1 MPESFFILSK
11 DYLELAS
18 DEIIAISKMYDRF
31 SKVKVISNLVIIQS
45 KTSWNE
51 IAKRASFVK
60 VSGQILRKMSRLF
73 LNEDN
78 FETLKNAKTFVCR
91 VINLSAKQFNIPELE
106 SSMGDMISK
115 FSHAKVKLEDPDIT
129 IYLIFTDKENFFG
142 FSKRTKEENRPKKI
156 KNYPHEL
163 DWKLTRVMI
172 NLIGLKEGETVC
184 DPFCGTGTTLL
195 EAESM
200 GIRAIGL
207 DFDEKMYDRFAK
219 TKVISNLIIIQS
231 KTSWN
236 EIAKRASFVKV
247 SGQILRKMSGLFLDE
262 DNFGILK
269 NAKTFVCR
277 IINLS
282 SNQFNIPE
290 LESSMGDMI
299 SKFSNSKVELEDPDI
314 TIYLIFTD
322 KENFFGFSKRIKEEN
337 KPKKIKNHPHELDWK
352 LTRVMIN
359 LTGLKEGETVCDPFC
374 GTGTTLLEAE
384 SMGIHAIGLD
394 FDEKMCEIS
403 KENLKA
409 NGYKSKV
416 FRSDFKDLSKI
427 SGKFDGIVTDLPYGR
442 ASKASEKPEEILKKF
457 FSILPKRK
465 KIAIMYKKEL
475 DSNLKLRGLKKYEI
489 YRHKSLTRT
498 ILIK

>member
-31 SKVKVISNLVIIQS
+31 AKAKVISNLVIIQS

-51 IAKRASFVK
+51 IARRASFV
-60 VSGQILRKMSRLF
+60 R
-73 LNEDN
+73 
-78 FETLKNAKTFVCR
+78 
-91 VINLSAKQFNIPELE
+91 
-106 SSMGDMISK
+106 
-115 FSHAKVKLEDPDIT
+115 
-129 IYLIFTDKENFFG
+129 
-142 FSKRTKEENRPKKI
+142 
-156 KNYPHEL
+156 
-163 DWKLTRVMI
+163 
-172 NLIGLKEGETVC
+172 
-184 DPFCGTGTTLL
+184 
-195 EAESM
+195 
-200 GIRAIGL
+200 
-207 DFDEKMYDRFAK
+207 
-219 TKVISNLIIIQS
+219 
-231 KTSWN
+231 
-236 EIAKRASFVKV
+236 V
-247 SGQILRKMSGLFLDE
+247 SGQILRKMSGLFLGE
-262 DNFGILK
+262 DNFQVLK
-269 NAKTFVCR
+269 NVNTFVCR

-282 SNQFNIPE
+282 SKQFNILE
-290 LESSMGDMI
+290 LERSMGDMI
-299 SKFSNSKVELEDPDI
+299 SKFSHARVELEDPDI
-314 TIYLIFTD
+314 TVYLIFTD
-322 KENFFGFSKRIKEEN
+322 KESFFGFSKRVRKEN
-337 KPKKIKNHPHELDWK
+337 RPKKIKNHPHELDWK

-394 FDEKMCEIS
+394 FDEKMYKIS

-416 FRSDFKDLSKI
+416 FKSDFRELSKI
-427 SGKFDGIVTDLPYGR
+427 SEKFDGIVTDLPYGR

-465 KIAIMYKKEL
+465 RIAIMYKKEL
-475 DSNLKLRGLKKYEI
+475 ANNLKLSGLKKYEI